1 MIIDWSIKTIKEEID
16 KIKYADGDKM
26 MDCFT
31 TWGCKK
37 DLYEIFW
44 YVEKRLDECGSFEGE
59 EEFIRE
65 HNTDKMWSILKGEK
79 K

>member
-44 YVEKRLDECGSFEGE
+44 YVEK
-59 EEFIRE
+59 
-65 HNTDKMWSILKGEK
+65 NN
-79 K
+79 